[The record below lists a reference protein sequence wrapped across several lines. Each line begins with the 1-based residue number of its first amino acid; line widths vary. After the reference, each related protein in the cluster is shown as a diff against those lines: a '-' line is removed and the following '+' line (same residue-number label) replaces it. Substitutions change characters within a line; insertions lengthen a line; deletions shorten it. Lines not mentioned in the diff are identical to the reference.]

1 MKSTGETQFYKEPTH
16 DEIALNAFLAW
27 ERDGYP
33 QSSDLNY
40 WLEAEARLRAQ
51 RRKQAEAAAAQAAK
65 PWPPQS
71 RVQSVKAKKA
81 APVVTAPVAK
91 PVVTKKVPKTKATG
105 ARLAPV
111 KVATA
116 SKATLLP
123 PARSTTT
130 RAAR

>member
-1 MKSTGETQFYKEPTH
+1 MKSTSETQFYKEPTH

-71 RVQSVKAKKA
+71 RIQSVKAKKA
-81 APVVTAPVAK
+81 ATVAAPTVVK
-91 PVVTKKVPKTKATG
+91 PVVTKKVAKTKATG
-105 ARLAPV
+105 ARLATV
-111 KVATA
+111 KVTTA

-123 PARSTTT
+123 PARTTTT